1 MKVQEA
7 INKINEEPV
16 YSIFMADDIIDGKV
30 VAGCQDLSQYRWYS
44 TAVRVYQVEDGFV
57 GVYGLFQVFSE
68 SAYYKDFNVRCEAYE
83 VFPKPSIYY
92 SASND

>member
-7 INKINEEPV
+7 INKINKEPI
-16 YSIFMADDIIDGKV
+16 YSIFIADDIIDGKV
-30 VAGCQDLSQYRWYS
+30 VAEHQDRSQNRWYS

-68 SAYYKDFNVRCEAYE
+68 SAYYKDFDIRCEAYE
-83 VFPKPSIYY
+83 VFPKPSTYY
-92 SASND
+92 STSND

>member
-7 INKINEEPV
+7 INKINKEPI
-16 YSIFMADDIIDGKV
+16 YSIFIADDIIDGKV
-30 VAGCQDLSQYRWYS
+30 VAEHQDLSQNRWYS

-68 SAYYKDFNVRCEAYE
+68 SAYYKDFDIRCEAYE
-83 VFPKPSIYY
+83 VFPKPSTYY
-92 SASND
+92 STSND